1 MLFKGIS
8 NIFTMSYRWSH
19 YIIIHFTLD
28 FKILIYS
35 FTTDPKRK
43 SIDMTFYK
51 SKVWRAIY
59 IGKHTGHLS
68 FDLQT
73 KYWSGEILYK
83 TLLKSSTRE
92 CTFKLNNFFKF
103 DGTNLKR
110 SWNLIIFS
118 SLKKWNVFICYYFFN
133 AFFLHILHLCS
144 NFTNIIIEL

>member
-1 MLFKGIS
+1 
-8 NIFTMSYRWSH
+8 MSYIWSH

-35 FTTDPKRK
+35 FTTDPERK

-73 KYWSGEILYK
+73 KYWSGENLYK
-83 TLLKSSTRE
+83 ILLKSSTRE
-92 CTFKLNNFFKF
+92 CTFKLNNLKKIMAQTKEVLEF
-103 DGTNLKR
+103 DHFQFIK
-110 SWNLIIFS
+110 
-118 SLKKWNVFICYYFFN
+118 KKWNVFIFYYFFN
-133 AFFLHILHLCS
+133 AFFSIYYIYMYVQIL
-144 NFTNIIIEL
+144 

>member
-35 FTTDPKRK
+35 FTTDPERK

-73 KYWSGEILYK
+73 KYWSGENLYK
-83 TLLKSSTRE
+83 ILLKSSTRE
-92 CTFKLNNFFKF
+92 CTFKLNNFLKF

-110 SWNLIIFS
+110 SWNLIIFRFEMKS
-118 SLKKWNVFICYYFFN
+118 EIKRNEVCLRCEIDF
-133 AFFLHILHLCS
+133 
-144 NFTNIIIEL
+144 